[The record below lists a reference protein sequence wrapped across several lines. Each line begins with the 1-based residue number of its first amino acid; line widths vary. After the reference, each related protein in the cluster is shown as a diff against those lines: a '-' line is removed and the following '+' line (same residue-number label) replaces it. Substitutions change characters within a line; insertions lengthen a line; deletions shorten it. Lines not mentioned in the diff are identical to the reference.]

1 PLKPGRATIRA
12 VNGFDKG
19 RATVEVLADE
29 PASRP
34 WDFAADVVPIFT
46 RAGCNTGGCHG
57 KADGQNGFHLSL
69 FGYDPEGDHRALARD
84 AGGRRISRLDPA
96 GSLLLL
102 KATGR
107 VAHGGGPRLA
117 AGSADLETLRAWI
130 AAGAPMS

>member
-69 FGYDPEGDHRALARD
+69 FGYDPEADHRSLTRD
-84 AGGRRISRLDPA
+84 AGGRRLSPMDPEDSLLLRKASGRAPHGGGLRLPA
-96 GSLLLL
+96 GSDDYRAL
-102 KATGR
+102 
-107 VAHGGGPRLA
+107 V
-117 AGSADLETLRAWI
+117 AWI
-130 AAGAPMS
+130 RA